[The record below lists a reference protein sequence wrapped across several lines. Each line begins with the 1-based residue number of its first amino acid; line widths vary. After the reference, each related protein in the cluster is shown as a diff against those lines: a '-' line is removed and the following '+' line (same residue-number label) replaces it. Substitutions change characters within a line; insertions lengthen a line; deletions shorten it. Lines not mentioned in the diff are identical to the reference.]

1 MPDRFG
7 IDLIHVLP
15 RGVAIFIAEESD
27 DGTANVALALRRAAP
42 SPHERMTLPPRQTTT
57 PRNPGT
63 LRAASSA
70 IRAARDDKPIGGN
83 IAGCAELTDHGPR
96 HRR

>member
-27 DGTANVALALRRAAP
+27 DGTANVAQPFEGLRR
-42 SPHERMTLPPRQTTT
+42 LPM
-57 PRNPGT
+57 
-63 LRAASSA
+63 SA
-70 IRAARDDKPIGGN
+70 
-83 IAGCAELTDHGPR
+83 
-96 HRR
+96 